1 MLTGSWRLLVV
12 VKALTPDVMTRH
24 HLCYKSATGPCYF
37 AVTTDAI
44 ALGRYFTAAA
54 NAAGAGGA
62 DDNDDEANGDD
73 RRPRR

>member
-1 MLTGSWRLLVV
+1 VTC
-12 VKALTPDVMTRH
+12 H
-24 HLCYKSATGPCYF
+24 HLCYRSATGPCYF

-62 DDNDDEANGDD
+62 ADDNDDEANGDD
-73 RRPRR
+73 RRLRR